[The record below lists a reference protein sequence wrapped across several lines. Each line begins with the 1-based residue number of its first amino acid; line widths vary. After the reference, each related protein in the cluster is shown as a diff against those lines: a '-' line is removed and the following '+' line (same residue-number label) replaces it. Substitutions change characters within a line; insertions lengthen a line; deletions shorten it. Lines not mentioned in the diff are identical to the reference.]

1 MARKT
6 KAQLKRE
13 RDREIKQWITVV
25 ILFALMIIG
34 LMKSGVVGLFLFN
47 LQRYL
52 LGFLFWVILGSFIV
66 MILMNVMNRPHEN
79 DDVNP
84 VPFILVDCAI
94 LLICSYI
101 STQDTGIPVF
111 MQYIVHIADYFKTSD
126 AVIGGGMIGSLLY
139 AISSMLFGRIGVI
152 IVIIVL
158 LIISMLLIV
167 SLDVYKKAFYTIFEF
182 FKTPER
188 EEEEEEAVVE
198 QPVEETK
205 PKNLWI
211 MLEEHKEKKA
221 AKKALPGSINV
232 DENVESSDTMDILTE
247 EKKEEPHITK
257 LINITADRDTEEIPV
272 VSIPGK
278 TISSE
283 KSVFI
288 NVDDLQDSY
297 ENFEQDEPQDDFEKT
312 AELSFDEPE
321 HE

>member
-66 MILMNVMNRPHEN
+66 MILMNVMNRHHEN

-126 AVIGGGMIGSLLY
+126 AVIGGGMILSL
-139 AISSMLFGRIGVI
+139 I
-152 IVIIVL
+152 
-158 LIISMLLIV
+158 
-167 SLDVYKKAFYTIFEF
+167 
-182 FKTPER
+182 
-188 EEEEEEAVVE
+188 
-198 QPVEETK
+198 
-205 PKNLWI
+205 
-211 MLEEHKEKKA
+211 
-221 AKKALPGSINV
+221 
-232 DENVESSDTMDILTE
+232 
-247 EKKEEPHITK
+247 HI
-257 LINITADRDTEEIPV
+257 
-272 VSIPGK
+272 
-278 TISSE
+278 
-283 KSVFI
+283 
-288 NVDDLQDSY
+288 
-297 ENFEQDEPQDDFEKT
+297 
-312 AELSFDEPE
+312 
-321 HE
+321 

>member
-52 LGFLFWVILGSFIV
+52 LGFLFWVILGSFII
-66 MILMNVMNRPHEN
+66 MILMNVMNRHHEN

-111 MQYIVHIADYFKTSD
+111 MQYIVHIADYFTTSD
-126 AVIGGGMIGSLLY
+126 VVIGGGMIGSLLY
-139 AISSMLFGRIGVI
+139 AISSMLFGRIGVV
-152 IVIIVL
+152 IVILVL

-188 EEEEEEAVVE
+188 EEEEEAVVE
-198 QPVEETK
+198 QPVEEAK

-211 MLEEHKEKKA
+211 MLEEHKEKKE
-221 AKKALPGSINV
+221 AKKALLGSINV
-232 DENVESSDTMDILTE
+232 DENVESKDTTDILTE

-257 LINITADRDTEEIPV
+257 LINITIR
-272 VSIPGK
+272 SI
-278 TISSE
+278 II
-283 KSVFI
+283 I
-288 NVDDLQDSY
+288 N
-297 ENFEQDEPQDDFEKT
+297 K
-312 AELSFDEPE
+312 
-321 HE
+321 